1 MNTRALYRPLS
12 ERVSPCF
19 RSQGKNLANFDR
31 LSVVA
36 PHNFT
41 INQPGYICT
50 RAKTITPTVFQI
62 NSQRSGQAFR
72 ERPTRAR
79 ALYP

>member
-1 MNTRALYRPLS
+1 LIR
-12 ERVSPCF
+12 
-19 RSQGKNLANFDR
+19 QGKNLANFDR

-50 RAKTITPTVFQI
+50 RAKTITPTIFPI

-72 ERPTRAR
+72 E
-79 ALYP
+79 